1 MDYNIDKELKL
12 IGQKVKDLRSL
23 KKMTQTELASL
34 CDIDIRTIQLI
45 ETGSMNMSLRIFF
58 SLAKN
63 LEIDPRDLISIGD
76 VQVDEITESEMG

>member
-1 MDYNIDKELKL
+1 VDYNIDKELKL